1 MAQSVTVE
9 LDLRV
14 PAHKFWEAIQD
25 SATVFPKIM
34 PSQFKSIE
42 MIEGDGK
49 SIGSTRHIKYGEGM
63 KMLTHATE
71 RIDAVDETNMTV
83 TYTVIEGEIMSIYK
97 VFRPTLKVIPGADA
111 NSCTVSWSVEF
122 EPAGNEIAP
131 AEPIKEAAT
140 SMFKTVEG
148 YLLTTA

>member
-1 MAQSVTVE
+1 MARAVTVE

-14 PAHKFWEAIQD
+14 PAQKFWGAIQD
-25 SATVFPKIM
+25 SASVFPKIM
-34 PSQFKSIE
+34 PTQFKSIE

-49 SIGSTRHIKYGEGM
+49 SVGSTRHIKYGEGM

-83 TYTVIEGEIMSIYK
+83 TYTVIEGEILSIYK

-111 NSCTVSWSVEF
+111 NSCSVSWTVEF
-122 EPAGNEIAP
+122 EPAGNETP
-131 AEPIKEAAT
+131 PSDPIKEAAI

>member
-1 MAQSVTVE
+1 
-9 LDLRV
+9 
-14 PAHKFWEAIQD
+14 
-25 SATVFPKIM
+25 
-34 PSQFKSIE
+34 
-42 MIEGDGK
+42 
-49 SIGSTRHIKYGEGM
+49 M

-83 TYTVIEGEIMSIYK
+83 TYTVIEGEILSVYK

-111 NSCTVSWSVEF
+111 NSCTVSWTVEF
-122 EPAGNEIAP
+122 EPAGNEIP
-131 AEPIKEAAT
+131 PSDPIKDAAI